1 MSHRIAPVCIRVFF
15 GISFSFWFI
24 FQRLLPR
31 LARHDTPWASF
42 ELLSSSL
49 FFFIISH
56 PRLILARLT
65 PWASLQHEEVDL
77 LFLCCSLKYVSALN
91 HAGPAHALGR
101 VRSQHVDV
109 WLTGVFNLFSNLF

>member
-15 GISFSFWFI
+15 GIWFSFWFI
-24 FQRLLPR
+24 FSDFCPGWPGIRHG
-31 LARHDTPWASF
+31 LASSF
-42 ELLSSSL
+42 CRVSS

-56 PRLILARLT
+56 PLLILARLT

-77 LFLCCSLKYVSALN
+77 LFLCFSLKYVSALN

-101 VRSQHVDV
+101 RVSARRCLVDRS
-109 WLTGVFNLFSNLF
+109 L